1 MFGDYKVTLMC
12 LLLELEPHGG
22 KNLFIVTFAIWL
34 GAALGGILGGILGA
48 ALGGILGAAL
58 GGPLGVTLSGLCA
71 LWLSGT
77 LESSG
82 S

>member
-48 ALGGILGAAL
+48 ALGG
-58 GGPLGVTLSGLCA
+58 PLGVTLSGLCA